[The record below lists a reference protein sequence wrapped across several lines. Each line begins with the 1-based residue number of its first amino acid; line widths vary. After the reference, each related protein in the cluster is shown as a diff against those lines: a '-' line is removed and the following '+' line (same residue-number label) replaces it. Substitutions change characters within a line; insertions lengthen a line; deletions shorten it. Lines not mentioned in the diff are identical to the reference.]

1 MNRISIVLLFLLV
14 SYGSWGQNKKLDSL
28 YSVLQNHP
36 QEDTLR
42 AWLLVSICYYEYTS
56 DNEKNKIL
64 AEEALNISR
73 KINYKRGIGIAFKY
87 HALYYWVNGNYEQAM
102 LYAIEMLKAFEGT
115 SDKLG

>member
-1 MNRISIVLLFLLV
+1 MNRISIALLFLLV
-14 SYGSWGQNKKLDSL
+14 SYGSWSQNKKLDSL

-64 AEEALNISR
+64 A
-73 KINYKRGIGIAFKY
+73 RGSPEYFKK
-87 HALYYWVNGNYEQAM
+87 N
-102 LYAIEMLKAFEGT
+102 
-115 SDKLG
+115 